1 MFMLMEA
8 IKLHKSILK
17 TTEEK
22 IEIIQNELKNNND
35 LYIRRFRTISGQN
48 GALLFLKGI
57 TDEKEINEN
66 IFPQLLRMGR
76 EEKITEDFL
85 LETFPY
91 CLLKTSSTKN
101 EIIDGILTGNIIL
114 VLEKLETFCLLNA
127 EKKPERNPESPI
139 IETTIKGTKEGF
151 VESSSV
157 NVSIIRKYLKS
168 PKLQIEDMKIGSL
181 SQTIVTTLFIDGIV
195 NQDVLQEVR
204 QRLASIET
212 DKIISA
218 SELEQWT
225 EDNMWSIFPLVRL
238 SDRPDV
244 AVESLNSGKVILFV
258 DNSPLALLV
267 PFTFFES
274 LQNMDDYYEK
284 WYVSSMVRIVRL
296 IAMMISIFL
305 PSLYVALIH
314 FNPELIP
321 SDLLVAIAHTRVQ
334 VPFPAIWELLLMELM
349 IEIFREAGVRLPKP
363 LGQTVGIVGGIVI
376 GEAAVQANIV
386 GPITLIVVGI
396 TAMASFST
404 PHYSMAFSFRLLRL
418 LLIIGAG
425 FFGLFGLV
433 LGYIFIL
440 LHLSS
445 LKSFGVPYLVP
456 FAPTKFRNW
465 VDLFIL
471 FPLRFRTMKP
481 TYLADKVKQRKWKQ
495 LKRG

>member
-1 MFMLMEA
+1 MLMEA
-8 IKLHKSILK
+8 RNLHKSNLK
-17 TTEEK
+17 TIEEK
-22 IEIIQNELKNNND
+22 VKTILDELKHCND
-35 LYIRRFRTISGQN
+35 LYVRRFRTISGQN
-48 GALLFLKGI
+48 GALLFIQGI

-66 IFPQLLRMGR
+66 IFPQILRIGK
-76 EEKITEDFL
+76 EEKVTEAFL

-91 CLLKTSSTKN
+91 CQLKTSSTKN
-101 EIIDGILTGNIIL
+101 EIIDGILTGNIVI
-114 VLEKLETFCLLNA
+114 VFDKLDTFCLLNA
-127 EKKPERNPESPI
+127 EKKPERSPESPI

-151 VESSSV
+151 ADSSSV

-168 PKLQIEDMKIGSL
+168 PKLQIQDMKIGSL
-181 SQTIVTTLFIDGIV
+181 SQTKVTVLFIDGIV
-195 NQDVLQEVR
+195 NQDVLEEVR
-204 QRLASIET
+204 QRLSSIET
-212 DKIISA
+212 EKMISA

-284 WYVSSMVRIVRL
+284 WYVGSMVRIVRL
-296 IAMMISIFL
+296 IAMLISVFL

-321 SDLLVAIAHTRVQ
+321 SDLLMAIAHTRVK

-349 IEIFREAGVRLPKP
+349 IEIFREAGARLPKP

-425 FFGLFGLV
+425 FFGLFGLI
-433 LGYIFIL
+433 LGFSFIL

-471 FPLRFRTMKP
+471 FPIRYRTMRP
-481 TYLADKVKQRKWKQ
+481 TYLADQKKQRKWKP

>member
-1 MFMLMEA
+1 MY
-8 IKLHKSILK
+8 KSILK
-17 TTEEK
+17 THEEN
-22 IEIIQNELKNNND
+22 IGMIQNELKNCKD

-48 GALLFLKGI
+48 GAILFLQGI

-66 IFPQLLRMGR
+66 IFPKVLEIGR
-76 EEKITEDFL
+76 DEKVTEDFL
-85 LETFPY
+85 LGTFPY
-91 CLLKTSSTKN
+91 CQLKTSSTKR
-101 EIIDGILTGNIIL
+101 EIIDGILTGNI
-114 VLEKLETFCLLNA
+114 VLLFEKLDTFCLLNA
-127 EKKPERNPESPI
+127 EKKPQRSLESPI

-151 VESSSV
+151 VESSSM

-168 PKLQIEDMKIGSL
+168 PKLQIEDTKIGSL
-181 SQTIVTTLFIDGIV
+181 SQTTVTLLFIDGIV
-195 NQDVLQEVR
+195 NQDVLEEVR
-204 QRLASIET
+204 QRLASIVT
-212 DKIISA
+212 DKLISA

-225 EDNMWSIFPLVRL
+225 EDNMWSVFPLVRL

-296 IAMMISIFL
+296 FAMMISIFL

-321 SDLLVAIAHTRVQ
+321 SDLLVAIAHTRVL
-334 VPFPAIWELLLMELM
+334 VPFPAIWELLLMELL

-404 PHYSMAFSFRLLRL
+404 PYYSMAFSFRLLRL

-440 LHLSS
+440 VHLSS
-445 LKSFGVPYLVP
+445 LKSFSVPYLVP
-456 FAPTKFRNW
+456 FAPTKFRDW

-471 FPLRFRTMKP
+471 FPLRFRTMRP
-481 TYLADKVKQRKWKQ
+481 TYLADKAKQMKWNPI
-495 LKRG
+495 KRG

>member
-1 MFMLMEA
+1 MLMEA
-8 IKLHKSILK
+8 INLHKSILK
-17 TTEEK
+17 KTIAEK
-22 IEIIQNELKNNND
+22 IIIIQTEFKNSND
-35 LYIRRFRTISGQN
+35 LYVRKFRTISGQN
-48 GALLFLKGI
+48 GALLFIKGI

-66 IFPQLLRMGR
+66 IFPQLLKMGR
-76 EEKITEDFL
+76 EGNITESFL
-85 LETFPY
+85 VETFPY
-91 CLLKTSSTKN
+91 CPLKTSSTKK
-101 EIIDGILTGNIIL
+101 EIIDGILTGYIVLI
-114 VLEKLETFCLLNA
+114 LEKLDTFCLLNA
-127 EKKPERNPESPI
+127 EKKPERSPESPN
-139 IETTIKGTKEGF
+139 IEPTIKGTKEGF
-151 VESSSV
+151 IESSSV

-168 PKLQIEDMKIGSL
+168 PKLQIEDLKIGSL
-181 SQTIVTTLFIDGIV
+181 SQTTVTILFIDGIV

-204 QRLASIET
+204 QRLTSIET
-212 DKIISA
+212 DNMISA

-225 EDNMWSIFPLVRL
+225 EDNMWSVFPLVRL

-258 DNSPLALLV
+258 DNSPMALLA

-296 IAMMISIFL
+296 IAMIISIFL
-305 PSLYVALIH
+305 PALYVALIH

-321 SDLLVAIAHTRVQ
+321 SDLLVAIAHTRVL

-376 GEAAVQANIV
+376 GDAAVQANIV
-386 GPITLIVVGI
+386 SPITLIVVGI

-425 FFGLFGLV
+425 FMGLFGLV
-433 LGYIFIL
+433 LGFIL
-440 LHLSS
+440 ILVHLSS

-456 FAPTKFRNW
+456 FAPTKIRNW

-471 FPLRFRTMKP
+471 FPLRYRTMRP
-481 TYLADKVKQRKWKQ
+481 TYLSNRAKQRKWNP